1 MSGMENESANCEA
14 HRRAPAP
21 PPSHKNVEN
30 LKTTA
35 SGTSE
40 PQDVAV
46 VRRRPG
52 AQPGNSNALTHGRHT
67 AQMRGLRKVVRSV
80 KRRANAAIASV
91 NREIA
96 QRKRDR
102 RRTS

>member
-1 MSGMENESANCEA
+1 MERESANSEA
-14 HRRAPAP
+14 QGRAPAP
-21 PPSHKNVEN
+21 PPSRKNVEN

-35 SGTSE
+35 SGASE

-52 AQPGNSNALTHGRHT
+52 AQPGNSNALTDGRHT
-67 AQMRGLRKVVRSV
+67 VQMRSLRKAVRSV

-91 NREIA
+91 NRQIA

-102 RRTS
+102 R

>member
-1 MSGMENESANCEA
+1 MSEMERESANSGT
-14 HRRAPAP
+14 HGRAPAP
-21 PPSHKNVEN
+21 ARSHKNVEN

-35 SGTSE
+35 SRPSE
-40 PQDVAV
+40 PQDVV
-46 VRRRPG
+46 VVGRRPG

-67 AQMRGLRKVVRSV
+67 AQMRGLRKAVRSV

-102 RRTS
+102 RWTS